1 MNTPSLLE
9 VTGLS
14 TGQSPSEAEDVEE
27 TEDVGPTLERD
38 TEIRNRKKWVP
49 EVCVQRC
56 VNVIAV

>member
-38 TEIRNRKKWVP
+38 TEIRNRMVQ
-49 EVCVQRC
+49 ERNVCRKC
-56 VNVIAV
+56 VYRDV